1 MIKTILLCFLLAF
14 SNTLFAKVLLPEGES
29 RSLDEA
35 TAVVEKSKKDRK
47 DFDFDK
53 SKREMASEKE
63 NDPKFQKAFDKLM
76 NDLDQK

>member
-1 MIKTILLCFLLAF
+1 MKKTILFCFLIAS
-14 SNTLFAKVLLPEGES
+14 SNGLFAKVLLPEDES

-35 TAVVEKSKKDRK
+35 WATVEKSKKDRK
-47 DFDFDK
+47 EFDSDK

-76 NDLDQK
+76 KDLDEK

>member
-1 MIKTILLCFLLAF
+1 MTKTILFCFFIAF
-14 SNTLFAKVLLPEGES
+14 SNGLFARVLLPEDES

-47 DFDFDK
+47 DFDSDK

-63 NDPKFQKAFDKLM
+63 NDPKFQKAFEKLM
-76 NDLDQK
+76 KDLDQK